1 MGGGKMSRWFGVLI
15 ALLLVPSLCAAQA
28 QPTNVWQRTFGGNQF
43 DSAQFIQQTHDGGYF
58 VVGVTRSFGFGRDD
72 FYVLKLDQSGK
83 KLWEKTYGGMYED
96 YPVSGQQTSDGGF
109 IVVGM
114 TSSFG
119 AGGWDAYIV
128 KLDSNGN
135 KVWEKTFGGKFDDGA
150 VSIQQ
155 TSDAGYIVAGY
166 TQSFGAGGQD
176 FYVLRLDSNGNV
188 VWERTYGGNDS
199 DRAYFIVQTQDGYLL
214 VGSTKSFGSGGMDA
228 LVLKIDSNGNKLWEK
243 TFGGTNDDLIGQL
256 VCTHD
261 GGYVLVGWTKSFG
274 AGGSDVYIVK
284 LDRDG
289 SREWERTYGGVRDD
303 QAWSVQQ
310 TNEGGYIVAGW
321 TKSFGTSMDAYV
333 LKLDANGN
341 KVWEKTFGGNKDDL
355 VYSVEQTKDGG
366 YVFAGWTQS
375 FGAGQTDVYIIKT
388 DADGNTGPYPK

>member
-1 MGGGKMSRWFGVLI
+1 MSRWFGVLT

-43 DSAQFIQQTHDGGYF
+43 DSAQFVQQTHDGGYF

-128 KLDSNGN
+128 KLDANGN
-135 KVWEKTFGGKFDDGA
+135 KLWEKTFGGKFDDGA

-214 VGSTKSFGSGGMDA
+214 VGWTKSFGSGGMDA
-228 LVLKIDSNGNKLWEK
+228 LVLKIDANGNKLWEK
-243 TFGGTNDDLIGQL
+243 TFGGTNDDLIGQI
-256 VCTHD
+256 VFTHD

-274 AGGSDVYIVK
+274 TGGSDVYIVK

-289 SREWERTYGGVRDD
+289 SRQWERTYGGDRDD

-310 TNEGGYIVAGW
+310 TNDGGYIVAGW
-321 TKSFGTSMDAYV
+321 TKSFGTSMDGYV
-333 LKLDANGN
+333 LKLDMNGN

-355 VYSVEQTKDGG
+355 FYSVEQTKDGG

-388 DADGNTGPYPK
+388 DAEGNTGPYPK

>member
-1 MGGGKMSRWFGVLI
+1 MSRWFGVLT

-43 DSAQFIQQTHDGGYF
+43 DSAQFVQQTHDGGYF
-58 VVGVTRSFGFGRDD
+58 VAGVKRSFGFGRDD

-83 KLWEKTYGGMYED
+83 KLWDKTYGGMYED

-135 KVWEKTFGGKFDDGA
+135 KF
-150 VSIQQ
+150 
-155 TSDAGYIVAGY
+155 
-166 TQSFGAGGQD
+166 
-176 FYVLRLDSNGNV
+176 
-188 VWERTYGGNDS
+188 
-199 DRAYFIVQTQDGYLL
+199 
-214 VGSTKSFGSGGMDA
+214 
-228 LVLKIDSNGNKLWEK
+228 WEK
-243 TFGGTNDDLIGQL
+243 TFGGTNDDLIGR
-256 VCTHD
+256 VVRTHN

-274 AGGSDVYIVK
+274 TGGSDVYIVK

-289 SREWERTYGGVRDD
+289 SRQWERTYGGDRDD

-321 TKSFGTSMDAYV
+321 TKSSERAWMAM
-333 LKLDANGN
+333 
-341 KVWEKTFGGNKDDL
+341 
-355 VYSVEQTKDGG
+355 S
-366 YVFAGWTQS
+366 
-375 FGAGQTDVYIIKT
+375 
-388 DADGNTGPYPK
+388 